1 MHTHNAV
8 THIHSHVHSHMHIHM
23 STCTHRHTTHL
34 RTHTSI
40 YTLTRTDA
48 VLKYCHTS
56 TSTLAHPHTCAH
68 HTSKSTGAHPCTHTC
83 THTHAL
89 TSTSKHTLAHTITPT
104 LAHQRVRT
112 HQWQSPQGRPPQ
124 ARCPEEDVAKTLDSN
139 ANNLLSTAVR
149 HCAAGRIAQGPRGWG
164 PHTPAS
170 PRTPAPSRWRL
181 GGWAVVGPHLGGHSV
196 RLDDTMVVGP
206 PTTP

>member
-1 MHTHNAV
+1 MHTYL
-8 THIHSHVHSHMHIHM
+8 HS
-23 STCTHRHTTHL
+23 
-34 RTHTSI
+34 
-40 YTLTRTDA
+40 
-48 VLKYCHTS
+48 
-56 TSTLAHPHTCAH
+56 
-68 HTSKSTGAHPCTHTC
+68 HPCTHIHEQTHTCSHDHTYTC
-83 THTHAL
+83 TPAR
-89 TSTSKHTLAHTITPT
+89 AHSPVAVTPRKT
-104 LAHQRVRT
+104 
-112 HQWQSPQGRPPQ
+112 PPQ